1 MAYRWD
7 ERVAKARLAL
17 GVMLQEIG
25 KDACAAE
32 VLRAGL
38 AYDPESVEI
47 YVALGF
53 TYGRLLHYEEM
64 LGAFAEAIRIERQ
77 RAIEAACEEPLEV
90 RQVRQLL
97 YGPPESSA
105 EEARPHPA
113 VPASVLEAAELVRYA
128 CEHLGEVEAV
138 DALERSVRLESAAAD
153 PTSMLAFAYLLLP
166 DERREEWADS
176 VLWEVS
182 EWLARLLF
190 R

>member
-1 MAYRWD
+1 MTYLRD
-7 ERVAKARLAL
+7 ERVARARLTL

-38 AYDPESVEI
+38 SYDLKSVEI

-64 LGAFAEAIRIERQ
+64 LGAFAEAISIDRQ
-77 RAIEAACEEPLEV
+77 QAIEAACEEPLEV

-97 YGPPESSA
+97 YGPAVSSGEKA
-105 EEARPHPA
+105 KPHPA
-113 VPASVLEAAELVRYA
+113 VPATIIEAAELVRYA
-128 CEHLGEVEAV
+128 CEHLGEMEAA
-138 DALERSVRLESAAAD
+138 DALERSVRLDSVSAD

-166 DERREEWADS
+166 DGRREKRTDS

>member
-1 MAYRWD
+1 MAYRRD
-7 ERVAKARLAL
+7 ERVARERLTL

-38 AYDPESVEI
+38 SYDPKSVEI
-47 YVALGF
+47 HVVLGF
-53 TYGRLLHYEEM
+53 SYGRLLHYEEM
-64 LGAFAEAIRIERQ
+64 LGAFAKAIHLDRR
-77 RAIEAACEEPLEV
+77 RAIEAVCEEPLEV

-113 VPASVLEAAELVRYA
+113 VPASVIEAAELVRYA
-128 CEHLGEVEAV
+128 CEHLGEMEAV
-138 DALERSVRLESAAAD
+138 DALERSVRLDSAAAD

-166 DERREEWADS
+166 DEQREERTGS

-190 R
+190 K

>member
-1 MAYRWD
+1 MAYRRD
-7 ERVAKARLAL
+7 ERVARARLTL
-17 GVMLQEIG
+17 GVMLNEIG

-38 AYDPESVEI
+38 AYDLESVEI
-47 YVALGF
+47 HVALGF

-64 LGAFAEAIRIERQ
+64 LGAFAEAIRIDRR

-90 RQVRQLL
+90 GQVREIL
-97 YGPPESSA
+97 YGPPEPSV

-113 VPASVLEAAELVRYA
+113 MPAAVREAAELVGYA
-128 CEHLGEVEAV
+128 CKHLGEVEAV
-138 DALERSVRLESAAAD
+138 DALEKSVRLDSASAD

-166 DERREEWADS
+166 DGWREEWADS

-182 EWLARLLF
+182 AWLARLLF
-190 R
+190 K

>member
-1 MAYRWD
+1 MADRRD
-7 ERVAKARLAL
+7 ERVAKARLTL

-38 AYDPESVEI
+38 SYDPESVELH
-47 YVALGF
+47 VALGF

-64 LGAFAEAIRIERQ
+64 LGAFMEAIRIDRR
-77 RAIEAACEEPLEV
+77 RAIEAACEEPAEIE
-90 RQVRQLL
+90 QVRQFL
-97 YGPPESSA
+97 YGPA
-105 EEARPHPA
+105 ATEEAKPHPA
-113 VPASVLEAAELVRYA
+113 VPAAVIEAAELVGYA
-128 CEHLGEVEAV
+128 CEHLGHLEAV
-138 DALERSVRLESAAAD
+138 DALERAVRLDSASAD
-153 PTSMLAFAYLLLP
+153 PASMLAFAYLLVP
-166 DERREEWADS
+166 DERREERTDS